1 VLHGCCFEGH
11 GKGAF
16 QLAKCPESR
25 RTPCYRFDPTMR
37 ILNCS
42 LLLVATLLAALPAQS
57 AQSAQSAP
65 TLRVFL
71 LAGQS
76 NMEGHGVV
84 DLDDERD
91 YNGGR
96 GTLAAFLREPAH
108 TAAWPGL
115 RNADG
120 TWSAR
125 DDVFVTYQPEHGPRK
140 AGPLSVGF
148 AVYEGKHHFGPELG
162 IGRALGDHFAEPVL
176 LVKTAWGGKS
186 LAVDFRPPSAGGEVG
201 PYYRRMLAEYQE
213 ALARLGSD
221 HPALAGHRPRLDGVI
236 WFQGWNDACDAAA
249 TAAYATNLAHLLG
262 DLRRE
267 FGMPELPVVVGETGN
282 WDGATFRRNQ
292 QLGCMDAKV
301 AANTRFVATRRFLR
315 AAAQSPN
322 QGHGHHWFGNGESYL
337 RIGDALG
344 HAMRGAIAARH
355 PVALLAG
362 EDPLR
367 WRNDIA
373 AFAADPPSAARPV
386 VFVGSSSI
394 RGWRTLAADMAPLP
408 VLNRGFGGSRLFDTV
423 YWLDELVAR
432 HDPSVVVLF
441 SGTNDIAGEAPR
453 PAAWVAQ
460 GFEQCVAR
468 LRELGCM
475 APVVCIAITPTPS
488 RVQHLASVREA
499 NAMLAARCAADASL
513 HFVDTAA
520 AMVTAAGQPDPQWF
534 GADQLHLNEAG
545 YRLWTERV
553 RPVVAAL
560 HANDGR

>member
-1 VLHGCCFEGH
+1 
-11 GKGAF
+11 
-16 QLAKCPESR
+16 
-25 RTPCYRFDPTMR
+25 MR
-37 ILNCS
+37 IATWLS
-42 LLLVATLLAALPAQS
+42 VLVTLCCVALPAQTAP
-57 AQSAQSAP
+57 AQSAPAQTVP

-96 GTLAAFLREPAH
+96 GTLATFLRDPANA
-108 TAAWPGL
+108 AAWPGL

-120 TWSAR
+120 IWTTR
-125 DDVFVTYQPEHGPRK
+125 DDVFVTYRSDHGHRK
-140 AGPLSVGF
+140 VGPLSVGF
-148 AVYEGKHHFGPELG
+148 AVYAGNHHIGPELG
-162 IGRALGDHFAEPVL
+162 IGRALGDRFAEPVL

-201 PYYRRMLAEYQE
+201 PYYRRMLAEYRE
-213 ALARLGSD
+213 ALANLGDD
-221 HPALAGHRPRLDGVI
+221 HPALAGHRPQLDGVI
-236 WFQGWNDACDAAA
+236 WFQGWNDACDDAA
-249 TAAYATNLAHLLG
+249 TAAYATNLAHLIG

-267 FGMPELPVVVGETGN
+267 FAAPELPFVVGETGN
-282 WDGATFRRNQ
+282 WDGEAFRRNQ
-292 QLGCMDAKV
+292 QLGCVDPKV

-315 AAAQSPN
+315 PAEQSPN
-322 QGHGHHWFGNGESYL
+322 QGHGHHWYGNGESYL

-344 HAMRGAIAARH
+344 QAMRGAIAARH
-355 PVALLAG
+355 PIAPRAG

-367 WRNDIA
+367 WRDAIA
-373 AFAADPPSAARPV
+373 AFASDPPPAARPV

-432 HDPSVVVLF
+432 HDPSVVVVF
-441 SGTNDIAGEAPR
+441 SGTNDLAGATPR

-460 GFEQCVAR
+460 RFDQLVAR
-468 LRELGCM
+468 LRELGCL

-488 RVQHLASVREA
+488 RVQHLALVREA
-499 NAMLAARCAADASL
+499 NAMLAARCAADPSL

-520 AMVTAAGQPDPQWF
+520 AMVTAEGQPDPQWF
-534 GADQLHLNEAG
+534 VGDQLHLNEAG